1 LPRLDDLKAR
11 WEREPLSRA
20 FVPLAEEYRRLG
32 RFPEAEK
39 ACREGLQR
47 HPNYYSARVLLG
59 RTLLELDR
67 LDEAAEEFRRVLESE
82 PQNILAGKLLAG
94 IYRNQGRWGDAL
106 ETFRRLQLF
115 YPDNAEVRTQ
125 VYQLERGPE
134 NGGGSAAGAP
144 GEIPAPGDALA
155 TNTLAEIYLRQ
166 GLIDRAVAVY
176 ENMLRADPGG
186 GGRRTAASEDRRSA
200 ATGDPGSS
208 ELVDWHPE
216 GVICLRTFCRG
227 SLQSWK
233 RPAEPPSSGWTESHL
248 KSIPGEAAWTWK
260 GWPPNVPP

>member
-1 LPRLDDLKAR
+1 MARLDDLKAR
-11 WEREPLSRA
+11 WERERSSRA

-32 RFPEAEK
+32 RFAEAEK

-47 HPNYYSARVLLG
+47 HPNYHSARVLLG

-67 LDEAAEEFRRVLESE
+67 LEEAGEEFRRVLEIE
-82 PQNILAGKLLAG
+82 PQNLLAGKLLAG
-94 IYRNQGRWGDAL
+94 IFRSQGRWGDAL

-134 NGGGSAAGAP
+134 GCGDPTASAA
-144 GEIPAPGDALA
+144 GEIPASGDALA

-176 ENMLRADPGG
+176 ENMVRADPDNHAV
-186 GGRRTAASEDRRSA
+186 RRRIAEIQGADPGQPREAPRAVEPEPVPVPLQDA
-200 ATGDPGSS
+200 GDPRRR
-208 ELVDWHPE
+208 
-216 GVICLRTFCRG
+216 VIQG
-227 SLQSWK
+227 LQNWLI
-233 RPAEPPSSGWTESHL
+233 G
-248 KSIPGEAAWTWK
+248 IQK
-260 GWPPNVPP
+260 G